1 MPSPLEDVA
10 VGERGMAAQTMM
22 RKVLVA
28 NRGEIAVRIMRA
40 CRELGIESVAV
51 FSTADRLARHVLEAD
66 EACWIGEAASAQSY
80 LRADALLEVARETGC
95 DAVHPGYGFLSERA
109 FFAEAVHAAGLVFI
123 GPPAAA
129 IRAMGDKTEA
139 RRRMLEAGVAVV
151 PGTTAPLASADD
163 ALDAAGAIG
172 YPVMLKAAAG
182 GGGKGMRAVHAA
194 DELARAFASAS
205 GEAMNAFGDGSIY
218 LEKFLQRPR
227 HIEIQ
232 VLADAHGR
240 TLHLGERECS
250 IQRRHQKMIEEAPS
264 PVLRADL
271 RERMGEAAVA
281 AAQAVGYVNA
291 GTIEFLFQDDE
302 FWFLEMNTRIQVEH
316 PVTEL
321 VTGLDLVQWQLR
333 IAAGEP
339 LPFTQQDITM
349 SGHAIECRITSEDV
363 FAGFLPS
370 TGRIERIDLP
380 GGPGVRWDGALAA
393 GNDVSLWYDPL
404 LGKLITWAPDRRS
417 AIGRMRRALDEL
429 CIIGV
434 DTSVAFL
441 RRVMDEPDFLAGDL
455 DIRYIGRHPQ
465 LLEPDADEETLRMVA
480 LAAALTEEEM
490 RARRIV
496 RRAGRPAPQ
505 ASSGWRSLGWRA

>member
-1 MPSPLEDVA
+1 
-10 VGERGMAAQTMM
+10 M

-28 NRGEIAVRIMRA
+28 NRGEIAVRIIRA

-51 FSTADRLARHVLEAD
+51 FSTADRLAPHVLEAD
-66 EACWIGEAASAQSY
+66 EAHWIGEAASAQSY
-80 LRADALLEVARETGC
+80 LRADALLDVARDTGC

-109 FFAEAVHAAGLVFI
+109 FFAEAVQAAGLAFV

-139 RRRMLEAGVAVV
+139 RRRMMEAGVPVV
-151 PGTTAPLASADD
+151 PGTAQPLADADEAERV
-163 ALDAAGAIG
+163 ALEIG

-182 GGGKGMRAVHAA
+182 GGGKGMRAVHGPA
-194 DELARAFASAS
+194 ELARAFASAAS
-205 GEAMNAFGDGSIY
+205 EAKSAFGDGSIY
-218 LEKFLQRPR
+218 IEKYLDRPR

-232 VLADAHGR
+232 VLADAHGN
-240 TLHLGERECS
+240 TLYLGERECS
-250 IQRRHQKMIEEAPS
+250 VQRRHQKMIEEAPS
-264 PVLRADL
+264 PVLSAELRA
-271 RERMGEAAVA
+271 RMGEAAVA

-291 GTIEFLFQDDE
+291 GTIEFLFQDGQ

-333 IAAGEP
+333 IAAGER
-339 LPFTQQDITM
+339 LPFTQQDIVLD
-349 SGHAIECRITSEDV
+349 GHAIECRITSEDA

-380 GGPGVRWDGALAA
+380 GGPGVRWDGAIAA
-393 GNDVSLWYDPL
+393 GNEITLWYDPL
-404 LGKLITWAPDRRS
+404 VGKLITWAPDRRA
-417 AIGRMRRALDEL
+417 AIDRMRRALDEL

-441 RRVMDEPDFLAGDL
+441 RRVMDEPDFMAGEL
-455 DIRYIGRHPQ
+455 DIRYIDRHPH
-465 LLEPDADEETLRMVA
+465 LVATDADEDTLRLVA
-480 LAAALTEEEM
+480 LAAALAEEEV

-496 RRAGRPAPQ
+496 RRVGSPPRTP
-505 ASSGWRSLGWRA
+505 SGWRTLGWRE